1 MCKVTMTK
9 YGCEHTTKT
18 YRPCEKGHDASTML
32 GCFSTK
38 AKYCSHP
45 RVEPKGPLEG
55 LCENCRKEAV
65 KKSGRKPRSE
75 SKHRIPLG
83 RSASVKE
90 LPPPKIKVMSGSAT
104 GRHEFFQA
112 DPPSRGR
119 SKSKGK
125 SRDTSR
131 PPPLAPRHVP
141 NTAPDKGKG
150 RSTSVPPELTR
161 LPATVYNPNG
171 PSVANFPH
179 DKAAVPPPVGS
190 ITNYKNKPLPH
201 VPPNSSKSSKIGGS
215 SASTSRS
222 TSHSRNGRP
231 GSSAAPAPPQSR
243 QRSRSRGRE
252 QKGKEPAHPVTLG
265 PHPQRPLRGD
275 VNAPI
280 RESQR
285 FINPRPVPAF
295 PTIGPQHT
303 IRSDLPKIIAE
314 LRLEQL
320 ERERRERGRAP
331 VPQQPP
337 PHQPYIKIGFK
348 PHEHTQQRQTGQV
361 SHSQPHHY
369 PPSASKHIE
378 IYAPVPRRKISKTRL
393 NEAAD
398 HFFGGSHNS
407 SGSRSTSKTRE
418 RSSSRSRAHG
428 KDKHHDK
435 HDKHDKKHQKQPS
448 TASSFMNKI
457 RAGLGGS
464 DDNGDDSDSDS
475 SWACQES
482 RAIER
487 GESTLPSRNTSR
499 RTSVNHGGH
508 GGSYMHGA
516 LQI

>member
-45 RVEPKGPLEG
+45 RVEPRGPLEG

-75 SKHRIPLG
+75 SKHRISLG

-90 LPPPKIKVMSGSAT
+90 LPPPKIKVVSGSAT

-112 DPPSRGR
+112 EPPSRGR

-141 NTAPDKGKG
+141 HTAPDKGKG

-190 ITNYKNKPLPH
+190 ITSYKNKPLPH
-201 VPPNSSKSSKIGGS
+201 VPPNSSK

-231 GSSAAPAPPQSR
+231 GSSAPPAPPQSR
-243 QRSRSRGRE
+243 QRSRSQGRE

-275 VNAPI
+275 
-280 RESQR
+280 
-285 FINPRPVPAF
+285 
-295 PTIGPQHT
+295 T

-314 LRLEQL
+314 ELRLEQL
-320 ERERRERGRAP
+320 EREKRERGREPA
-331 VPQQPP
+331 
-337 PHQPYIKIGFK
+337 HQPYIKIGFK
-348 PHEHTQQRQTGQV
+348 PHEHTQQQQTGQV

-378 IYAPVPRRKISKTRL
+378 I
-393 NEAAD
+393 D

-435 HDKHDKKHQKQPS
+435 HDKRDKKHQKQPS
-448 TASSFMNKI
+448 TASSLMNKI

-475 SWACQES
+475 SIWACSTS

-487 GESTLPSRNTSR
+487 RESTLPSRNTSR
-499 RTSVNHGGH
+499 RTSVSHGGH
-508 GGSYMHGA
+508 GGFYMHGA